1 MFLLSIS
8 FRSTLPQILFVT
20 RQTDTDSL
28 ITYTETVTAVQSFM
42 RTGNI
47 LSLTTSAR
55 SEVLTRW
62 PRRQRPTGMCCHVVV
77 CLTNRKTGT
86 WLHAYAELRGT
97 VQKTV
102 TFYGPVDTCAS
113 LARLQHDSCTI
124 ISQILWRH
132 CNNYLNSF
140 LHSYLTMLP

>member
-8 FRSTLPQILFVT
+8 FRSALPQILFVT

-55 SEVLTRW
+55 SEVLTR
-62 PRRQRPTGMCCHVVV
+62 
-77 CLTNRKTGT
+77 
-86 WLHAYAELRGT
+86 
-97 VQKTV
+97 
-102 TFYGPVDTCAS
+102 
-113 LARLQHDSCTI
+113 
-124 ISQILWRH
+124 
-132 CNNYLNSF
+132 
-140 LHSYLTMLP
+140 